1 MDVLPLLHLSLSL
14 GLASLCCGALGFY
27 GYALYSIL
35 NYWLQSET
43 ASHSEFQPP
52 VTLLKRLRQLDPT
65 TQAGLVSLCQQHY
78 PTYQILFLVE
88 DGATAAIDAVGK
100 LIQQFP
106 ERDIQ
111 LIVSSQSLENYAWG
125 PGLIQA
131 TTLAR
136 HDLWVLIDPDI
147 QVGPDYLHQLVQPF
161 RYPGV
166 GVVTC
171 PSRWQSHHWAMALAA
186 IGTVTDLYPG
196 LLVTRQREG
205 VHFTLSGT
213 LALRR
218 ALLDQPACLDTLV
231 TQQSLGISDLR
242 LGRLPALHGYRV
254 VLSGYAVEQIEK
266 QPTAVSWMEGM
277 RRHFRSIQDLHA
289 TRPELY
295 WLKGIT
301 YGTLSSSLL
310 LLATHGAALAWAL
323 CGLTWMLRVL
333 LGSVMSFVLCDRTTR
348 RYFWLLPIWDL
359 LSFGVW
365 CWLSV
370 PSVAFRMQHSSP
382 SRLGSAALLDPAL
395 GTAWGAASDRKI
407 EMPYRLP

>member
-1 MDVLPLLHLSLSL
+1 MDVLLHLSLSL

-27 GYALYSIL
+27 GYALYSTL

-43 ASHSEFQPP
+43 VPYSEFQPP
-52 VTLLKRLRQLDPT
+52 VTLLKRLRRLDPA
-65 TQAGLVSLCQQHY
+65 TQASLVSLCQQHY

-88 DGATAAIDAVGK
+88 DGATAAIDTVGK

-111 LIVSSQSLENYAWG
+111 LIVSSQPLDNHAWG

-136 HDLWVLIDPDI
+136 YDLWVLIDPDI

-166 GVVTC
+166 GIVTC
-171 PSRWQSHHWAMALAA
+171 PSRWQSHDWATALAA

-205 VHFTLSGT
+205 VHFTLGGT

-218 ALLDQPACLDTLV
+218 ALLDQPACLDSLAA
-231 TQQSLGISDLR
+231 QQSQHISDLR
-242 LGRLPALHGYRV
+242 LGRLPAIHGYRV
-254 VLSGYAVEQIEK
+254 VLSGYVVEQIGER
-266 QPTAVSWMEGM
+266 PTADSWIEGV

-310 LLATHGAALAWAL
+310 LLVTHGAALAWAL
-323 CGLTWMLRVL
+323 CGLTWMLRLL
-333 LGSVMSFVLCDRTTR
+333 LGSVMSFVLCDRTIR
-348 RYFWLLPIWDL
+348 RYFWLLPVWDL

-370 PSVAFRMQHSSP
+370 PSATLRTQHPSP
-382 SRLGSAALLDPAL
+382 SGLAKPSASPALGSATLLDA
-395 GTAWGAASDRKI
+395 GVR
-407 EMPYRLP
+407 